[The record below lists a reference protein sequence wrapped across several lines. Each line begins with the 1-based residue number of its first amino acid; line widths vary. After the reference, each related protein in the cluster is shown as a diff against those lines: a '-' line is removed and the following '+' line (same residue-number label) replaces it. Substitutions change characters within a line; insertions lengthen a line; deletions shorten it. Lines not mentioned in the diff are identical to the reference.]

1 MSLSFC
7 LLKVASMF
15 LKEVATRLMGAFS
28 DRCRLVYGPGVR
40 VDENAFEHR
49 A

>member
-1 MSLSFC
+1 
-7 LLKVASMF
+7 MF
-15 LKEVATRLMGAFS
+15 FKEVATRLMGAFS

-40 VDENAFEHR
+40 VDENAFEQR